1 MELLSNKKIG
11 KLPEFD
17 LSVIALLKRMEE
29 DGFNMLF
36 LKNQHIAAYDTI
48 TLFAEHRDPF
58 DRILL
63 ATALSEDIPILSA
76 DGNFKLYSPC
86 VQVIMND

>member
-1 MELLSNKKIG
+1 
-11 KLPEFD
+11 
-17 LSVIALLKRMEE
+17 MEE

-86 VQVIMND
+86 GQVIMND